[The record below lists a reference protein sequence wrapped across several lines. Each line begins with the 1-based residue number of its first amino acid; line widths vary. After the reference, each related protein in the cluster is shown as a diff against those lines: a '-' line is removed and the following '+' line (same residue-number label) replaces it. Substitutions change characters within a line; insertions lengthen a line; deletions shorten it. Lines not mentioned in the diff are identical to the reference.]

1 MEAAVIVRTKNGY
14 GTSHSHET
22 YRAQG
27 WSAGRN
33 AARIDRWDDYETAV
47 AVARERFRAEA
58 NRFAAFSYAFRTTMA
73 DNRKERKRRRKEKKA
88 KQLNGGK
95 K

>member
-33 AARIDRWDDYETAV
+33 AARIDRSG
-47 AVARERFRAEA
+47 RFR
-58 NRFAAFSYAFRTTMA
+58 NSGC
-73 DNRKERKRRRKEKKA
+73 RRQPR
-88 KQLNGGK
+88 
-95 K
+95 